1 VFEIIQFSIVKMETT
16 LFKWIK
22 PSEVL
27 VILLSLIWKLVN
39 EIFYQLFHL
48 SLIKVLFSEF
58 KTKKVM
64 LFNFSDTGSIIYVLS
79 NKIKDSSA
87 IVISYNLIVSN

>member
-1 VFEIIQFSIVKMETT
+1 MFEIIQFSIVKMEIT

-27 VILLSLIWKLVN
+27 VILLWSIRKLVN

-48 SLIKVLFSEF
+48 SLIKVLTSEIKF
-58 KTKKVM
+58 TNNKF
-64 LFNFSDTGSIIYVLS
+64 FNFSDTGSIIYVLS

-87 IVISYNLIVSN
+87 ILISYNSIVSN